1 MDKSEFYDFMLSV
14 ITAMERQGRYSTAHV
29 SLCIEVG
36 SEVWRTLPAHGR
48 FDSRLAAKLSGVFV
62 EAVIAVE
69 HDFHVCMRMLRGV

>member
-14 ITAMERQGRYSTAHV
+14 ITDMERQGRYSTAHV

-48 FDSRLAAKLSGVFV
+48 FDSWLAAAIRS
-62 EAVIAVE
+62 I
-69 HDFHVCMRMLRGV
+69 C